1 MVKRKKKKPAKR
13 IKKRV
18 VRRAKKQKKAKKI
31 KKTGRKPR
39 PKKVFVKIKKN
50 KALAQEKTPHLKP
63 EEEVHQTKIR
73 IIGIGGGAGTIVSEI
88 SSDVKKVD
96 FVVANTDN
104 KSLRELSKKVKK
116 FQFGQVLTKG
126 LGTGM
131 NDILGETAALNEKEK
146 IKELCQGYD
155 FCVVVAC
162 LGGGTSS
169 GATPVFAKILKSLGI
184 LTYGIFTLPFKFEGE
199 KKMEIANRSLEKIKE
214 SLNTFSVIPNERIFE
229 IIDKNTPLKNALS
242 VLNKKL
248 AENLEGLIEMIY
260 LPGLINIDFAD
271 LKTILRGRGRLT
283 YLDSVEINDL
293 SKEESLQKVVVSH
306 LYPYTIKGA
315 RGILYNING
324 GRNLQ
329 LSDVSRISKVI
340 SNCVSKEAKI
350 IFGVSQ
356 NKKNEGR
363 VRVDILAT
371 GCGSKNLFPKEIQ
384 KKKKKQPVRRK
395 KSAFLKKRTV
405 AVKAVKKA
413 AKPKRKAPKKR
424 KTAPAGAQAQPNQ
437 EFPERKAQ
445 LAKEPQKVEIK
456 IRRNGLQLKE
466 AIEEEEKEI
475 LKQEKVWE
483 TPAILRK
490 KEEG

>member
-1 MVKRKKKKPAKR
+1 MAKRKKKKPAK
-13 IKKRV
+13 KDEKRV
-18 VRRAKKQKKAKKI
+18 VKKARKQKKAKKP

-39 PKKVFVKIKKN
+39 PKKIFVKIKKI
-50 KALAQEKTPHLKP
+50 KTPDPEKISRIKP

-96 FVVANTDN
+96 FVVANTDS

-131 NDILGETAALNEKEK
+131 NDALGETAALSEKEK

-155 FCVVVAC
+155 LCIIVAC

-214 SLNTFSVIPNERIFE
+214 ALNTFSVIPNERIFE

-260 LPGLINIDFAD
+260 SPGLINIDFAD

-293 SKEESLQKVVVSH
+293 SKEESVQKVVVSR

-324 GRNLQ
+324 GKGLQ

-340 SNCVSKEAKI
+340 SDCVSKEARI
-350 IFGVSQ
+350 IFGVGQ

-371 GCGSKNLFPKEIQ
+371 GCGAKNIFLKEGQ
-384 KKKKKQPVRRK
+384 EKQKKRLSPRKKTMAKKKK
-395 KSAFLKKRTV
+395 TV
-405 AVKAVKKA
+405 AVKILGKT
-413 AKPKRKAPKKR
+413 AKPKKKTIEKQSKAAVAEK
-424 KTAPAGAQAQPNQ
+424 QNQ
-437 EFPERKAQ
+437 ESPKRNAQ
-445 LAKEPQKVEIK
+445 LVGAPQKVEIK

-475 LKQEKVWE
+475 LEQEKIWE